1 MDGIK
6 WNFSKTLTSRYQF
19 QSTPRNVINQIKMAD
34 RCFTLLSLIVRL
46 ISNLTPCFQRPSA
59 QYKPTPKKMKDG
71 ANLLFRG
78 VIIDLAQQRTSVWC
92 RAILFIPDLAF
103 CRPESFS
110 LLLRK
115 VSKTHASMQ
124 ARAVGLSFKSYVF
137 KSIHRIG
144 VNGWKRCENVT
155 WVRVVE
161 NFLENGE
168 KKLRFQTNNATCGRG
183 LRV

>member
-1 MDGIK
+1 
-6 WNFSKTLTSRYQF
+6 
-19 QSTPRNVINQIKMAD
+19 MAD

-46 ISNLTPCFQRPSA
+46 ISNLIPCFQRPSA

-78 VIIDLAQQRTSVWC
+78 VIVDLAQQRTSVWC

-144 VNGWKRCENVT
+144 VDGWKRCENVT
-155 WVRVVE
+155 CGRELFGKRKKKRCVFKRIMLRVE
-161 NFLENGE
+161 GALEY
-168 KKLRFQTNNATCGRG
+168 KKKNNALAQCFVSGCTVLCFAS
-183 LRV
+183 LRLISAY